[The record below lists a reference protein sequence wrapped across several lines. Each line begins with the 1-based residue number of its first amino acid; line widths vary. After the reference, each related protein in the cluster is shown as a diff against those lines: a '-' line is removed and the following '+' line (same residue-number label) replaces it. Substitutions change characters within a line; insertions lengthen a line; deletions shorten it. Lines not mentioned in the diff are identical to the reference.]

1 MALWKLKTHLIVT
14 FFTNYESFLAPL
26 EPFVKSWRDEK
37 IRGKDIGTSFEV
49 EGEGEQFRVDLSQ
62 QVLKKHH
69 RELEDMAAQK
79 SRLPSLFQSEV

>member
-49 EGEGEQFRVDLSQ
+49 EGGR
-62 QVLKKHH
+62 
-69 RELEDMAAQK
+69 
-79 SRLPSLFQSEV
+79 